1 MTIKKIMK
9 FTTIIFIL
17 LTIKSTAY
25 GKYVFEY
32 TVKVAEIE
40 IIQPQFKAEII
51 EVKNTNKEYEKYA
64 NKQNEI
70 QIKVKVEGKN
80 GIINNFQGF
89 EILVGKEQSQSIKEV
104 EVLENE
110 KNYIIYNVIINDI
123 AGNGPLILKLADNSF
138 RDMVGNKMSEIE
150 LDVGIEI
157 DNISPEIESEQ
168 RLLENE
174 KTESKTNIN
183 IDCDNTID

>member
-1 MTIKKIMK
+1 MTIKKIIK

-32 TVKVAEIE
+32 TIKVAEIE
-40 IIQPQFKAEII
+40 IIQSQFKAEII
-51 EVKNTNKEYEKYA
+51 EIKNINKEH
-64 NKQNEI
+64 EI

-89 EILVGKEQSQSIKEV
+89 EILVGKEQSQSIKEI

-138 RDMVGNKMSEIE
+138 RDMIGNKMSEIE
-150 LDVGIEI
+150 LNVGIEI
-157 DNISPEIESEQ
+157 DNISPEVESEQ
-168 RLLENE
+168 KLLEKE

>member
-1 MTIKKIMK
+1 MTIKKIIK

-32 TVKVAEIE
+32 TIKVAEIE
-40 IIQPQFKAEII
+40 IIQPQFKADII
-51 EVKNTNKEYEKYA
+51 EIKNINKEH
-64 NKQNEI
+64 EI

-89 EILVGKEQSQSIKEV
+89 EILVGKEQSQSIKEI

-138 RDMVGNKMSEIE
+138 IYMIGNKMSEIE
-150 LDVGIEI
+150 LNVGIEI
-157 DNISPEIESEQ
+157 DNISPEVESEQ
-168 RLLENE
+168 KLLEKE

>member
-32 TVKVAEIE
+32 TIKVAEIE
-40 IIQPQFKAEII
+40 IIQSQFKAEII
-51 EVKNTNKEYEKYA
+51 EIKNINKEH
-64 NKQNEI
+64 EI

-89 EILVGKEQSQSIKEV
+89 EILVGKEQSQSIKEI

-138 RDMVGNKMSEIE
+138 RDMIGNKMSEIE
-150 LDVGIEI
+150 LNVGIEI
-157 DNISPEIESEQ
+157 DNISPEVESEQ
-168 RLLENE
+168 KLLEKE

>member
-32 TVKVAEIE
+32 TIKVAEIE
-40 IIQPQFKAEII
+40 IIQSQFKAEII
-51 EVKNTNKEYEKYA
+51 EIKNMNKEH
-64 NKQNEI
+64 EI

-89 EILVGKEQSQSIKEV
+89 EILVGKEQSQSIKEI

-138 RDMVGNKMSEIE
+138 RDMIGNKMSEIE
-150 LDVGIEI
+150 LNVGIEI
-157 DNISPEIESEQ
+157 DNISPEVESEQ
-168 RLLENE
+168 KLLEKE

>member
-1 MTIKKIMK
+1 MTIKKIIK

-32 TVKVAEIE
+32 TIKVAEIE
-40 IIQPQFKAEII
+40 IIQPQFKADII
-51 EVKNTNKEYEKYA
+51 EIKNINKEH
-64 NKQNEI
+64 EI

-89 EILVGKEQSQSIKEV
+89 EILVGKEQSQSIKEI
-104 EVLENE
+104 EVLENQ

-138 RDMVGNKMSEIE
+138 RDMIGNKMSEIE
-150 LDVGIEI
+150 LNVGIEI
-157 DNISPEIESEQ
+157 DNISPEVESEQ
-168 RLLENE
+168 KLLEKE

>member
-32 TVKVAEIE
+32 TIKVAEIE
-40 IIQPQFKAEII
+40 IIQSQFKAEII
-51 EVKNTNKEYEKYA
+51 EIKNTNKEH
-64 NKQNEI
+64 EI

-89 EILVGKEQSQSIKEV
+89 EILVGKEQSQSIKEI

-138 RDMVGNKMSEIE
+138 RDMIGNKMSEIE
-150 LDVGIEI
+150 LNVGIEI
-157 DNISPEIESEQ
+157 DNISPEVESEQ
-168 RLLENE
+168 KLLEKE

>member
-32 TVKVAEIE
+32 TIKVAEIE

-51 EVKNTNKEYEKYA
+51 EIKNINKEH
-64 NKQNEI
+64 EI

-89 EILVGKEQSQSIKEV
+89 EILVGKEQSQSIKEI

-138 RDMVGNKMSEIE
+138 RDMIGNKMSEIE
-150 LDVGIEI
+150 LNVGIEI
-157 DNISPEIESEQ
+157 DNISPEVESEQ
-168 RLLENE
+168 KLLEKE

>member
-1 MTIKKIMK
+1 MTIKKIIK

-32 TVKVAEIE
+32 TIKVAEIE
-40 IIQPQFKAEII
+40 IIQPQFKADII
-51 EVKNTNKEYEKYA
+51 EIKNINKEH
-64 NKQNEI
+64 EI

-89 EILVGKEQSQSIKEV
+89 EILVGKEQSQSIKEI

-138 RDMVGNKMSEIE
+138 RDMIGNKMSEIE
-150 LDVGIEI
+150 LNVGIEI
-157 DNISPEIESEQ
+157 DNISPEVESEQ
-168 RLLENE
+168 KLLEKE

>member
-1 MTIKKIMK
+1 MTIKKIIK

-32 TVKVAEIE
+32 TIKVAEIE
-40 IIQPQFKAEII
+40 IIQPQFKADII
-51 EVKNTNKEYEKYA
+51 EIKNINKEH
-64 NKQNEI
+64 EI

-89 EILVGKEQSQSIKEV
+89 EILVGKEQSQSIKEI

-138 RDMVGNKMSEIE
+138 RDMIGNKMSEIE
-150 LDVGIEI
+150 LNVGIEI
-157 DNISPEIESEQ
+157 DNISPEVESEQ
-168 RLLENE
+168 KLLEKE
-174 KTESKTNIN
+174 KTESKTNLN

>member
-1 MTIKKIMK
+1 MTIKKIIK

-32 TVKVAEIE
+32 TIKVAEIE
-40 IIQPQFKAEII
+40 IIQPQFKADII
-51 EVKNTNKEYEKYA
+51 EIKNINKEH
-64 NKQNEI
+64 EI

-89 EILVGKEQSQSIKEV
+89 EILVGKEQSQSIKEI

-138 RDMVGNKMSEIE
+138 RDMIGNKMSEIE
-150 LDVGIEI
+150 LNVGIEI
-157 DNISPEIESEQ
+157 DNISPEVESEQ
-168 RLLENE
+168 KLLEKE

-183 IDCDNTID
+183 IDCDNTIY

>member
-32 TVKVAEIE
+32 TIKVAEIE
-40 IIQPQFKAEII
+40 IIQSQFKAEII
-51 EVKNTNKEYEKYA
+51 EIKNINKEH
-64 NKQNEI
+64 EI

-89 EILVGKEQSQSIKEV
+89 EILVGKEQSQSIKEI

-110 KNYIIYNVIINDI
+110 KNYIIYNVIISDI

-138 RDMVGNKMSEIE
+138 RDMIGNKMSEIE
-150 LDVGIEI
+150 LNVGIEI
-157 DNISPEIESEQ
+157 DNISPEVESEQ
-168 RLLENE
+168 KLLEKE

>member
-1 MTIKKIMK
+1 MTIKKIIK

-32 TVKVAEIE
+32 TIKVAEIE

-51 EVKNTNKEYEKYA
+51 EIKNINKEH
-64 NKQNEI
+64 EI

-89 EILVGKEQSQSIKEV
+89 EILVGKEQSQSIKEI

-138 RDMVGNKMSEIE
+138 RDMIGNKMSEIE
-150 LDVGIEI
+150 LNVGIEI
-157 DNISPEIESEQ
+157 DNISPEVESEQ
-168 RLLENE
+168 KLLEKE

>member
-1 MTIKKIMK
+1 MTIKKIIK

-32 TVKVAEIE
+32 TIKVAEIE
-40 IIQPQFKAEII
+40 IIQPQFKADII
-51 EVKNTNKEYEKYA
+51 EIKNINKEH
-64 NKQNEI
+64 EI

-89 EILVGKEQSQSIKEV
+89 EILVGKEQSQSIKEID
-104 EVLENE
+104 VLENE
-110 KNYIIYNVIINDI
+110 KNNIIYNVIINDI

-138 RDMVGNKMSEIE
+138 RDMIGNKMSEIE
-150 LDVGIEI
+150 LNVGIEI
-157 DNISPEIESEQ
+157 DNISPEVESEQ
-168 RLLENE
+168 KLLEKE